1 MSFDLLTGFVR
12 DFRASRRVA
21 GEIARMNHLSDAQLA
36 DLGIERSEITSR
48 AFRRHFKQR

>member
-12 DFRASRRVA
+12 DLRASRRVA
-21 GEIARMNHLSDAQLA
+21 GEIARMTHLSDAQLE

>member
-1 MSFDLLTGFVR
+1 MSFDLLTGLVR
-12 DFRASRRVA
+12 DFRASRKVA